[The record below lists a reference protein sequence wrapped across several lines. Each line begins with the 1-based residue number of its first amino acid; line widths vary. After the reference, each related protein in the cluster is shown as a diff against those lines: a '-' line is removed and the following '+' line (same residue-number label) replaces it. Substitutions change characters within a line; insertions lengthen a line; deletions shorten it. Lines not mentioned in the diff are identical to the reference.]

1 MSVQIKQPSNKN
13 DSNQSQ
19 ESVTSQGRLT
29 IVGCGLHPG
38 HMTMETESH
47 IKNADIVLVVAPN
60 PLSIQHI
67 CQLNPVVENLGLL
80 YEGDVNRLQTY
91 HLMADRMV
99 ELASQGQNVCAIY
112 YGHPGIF
119 VLSTHMAMERLEEAG
134 IPVNMLPGISA
145 DACLFADLNMDPAT
159 TGCQSY
165 EATQFLLSE
174 RSIDTGAAL
183 ILWQVGL
190 VGEHTLK
197 GQKPGKHGLAA
208 LTRLLKQDYPGNH
221 KMCIY
226 EAPTLPG
233 FEPHIDWMTLDELA
247 NAQVSSISTLVI
259 PPASELKFAK
269 ERLAW
274 LHITNEDLS
283 AWDDA

>member
-1 MSVQIKQPSNKN
+1 MSVQTSQPNDTNSLKN
-13 DSNQSQ
+13 SL
-19 ESVTSQGRLT
+19 TAQGRLT

-67 CQLNPVVENLGLL
+67 RQLNPNVENLGLL

-99 ELASQGQNVCAIY
+99 ELASHGQNVCAIY

-119 VLSTHMAMERLEEAG
+119 VLSTHMAREQLEEAD
-134 IPVNMLPGISA
+134 IPVTMLPGISA
-145 DACLFADLNMDPAT
+145 DACLFADLNLDPAT

-165 EATQFLLSE
+165 EATQFLLSK
-174 RSIDTGAAL
+174 RSIDTGASL

-190 VGEHTLK
+190 VGEHTL
-197 GQKPGKHGLAA
+197 
-208 LTRLLKQDYPGNH
+208 
-221 KMCIY
+221 
-226 EAPTLPG
+226 
-233 FEPHIDWMTLDELA
+233 
-247 NAQVSSISTLVI
+247 
-259 PPASELKFAK
+259 
-269 ERLAW
+269 
-274 LHITNEDLS
+274 
-283 AWDDA
+283 

>member
-1 MSVQIKQPSNKN
+1 MSVHLNQSPNKN
-13 DSNQSQ
+13 DNSHSNRTIS
-19 ESVTSQGRLT
+19 TQGRLT

-67 CQLNPVVENLGLL
+67 CQINPKVENLGLL
-80 YEGDVNRLQTY
+80 YDGDVNRLQTY

-119 VLSTHMAMERLEEAG
+119 VLSTHMARERLEEAG
-134 IPVNMLPGISA
+134 LSVTMLPGISA
-145 DACLFADLNMDPAT
+145 DACLFADLNLDPAT

-165 EATQFLLSE
+165 EATQFLLSK

-208 LTRLLKQDYPGNH
+208 LNRLLQQDYPDDH

-233 FEPHIDWMTLDELA
+233 FAPHIDWITLKDLTSA
-247 NAQVSSISTLVI
+247 KVSSISTLVI
-259 PPASELKFAK
+259 PPCSELVFAK
-269 ERLAW
+269 ERLSW

-283 AWDDA
+283 AWDDT